1 MPSSARID
9 VTTTMMTS
17 MNESEHRCRRLWLGF
32 LVTHCKNPV
41 TGGCEIYSHPPVN
54 RFKIAYNRVFRG
66 HP

>member
-17 MNESEHRCRRLWLGF
+17 MNESEHRCRSLGLGF
-32 LVTHCKNPV
+32 LMTHCKNPV
-41 TGGCEIYSHPPVN
+41 TEGVKFLHTLLSTDS
-54 RFKIAYNRVFRG
+54 KIAYNRVFRG